1 MIAAHFSGESGV
13 EGKWRAISLLCIA
26 EISALSL
33 WFTGAA
39 TLPAIRAEYPI
50 SDLQAS
56 LYSSMLSVGF
66 VTGTLISAILGLAD
80 RWKPQL
86 FFCFAAL
93 LAGSANLAIAFLD
106 PASPLVPVLRFLIG
120 ASSAG
125 CYPVGMKMVATWAK
139 GDMGL
144 LVGLLVAALTL
155 GSGAPHLSQAF
166 LQGLDWRLTL
176 YVTSGFSVF
185 AALLVLGVRLGPN
198 AMKPAKFRPAA
209 VLEAWRN
216 KALRLANFGY
226 FGHMWELYAVWGWIV
241 VFLTASFTVWYGE
254 GDPRIGV
261 NASLTAFGVMGMG
274 AVGALVAGLLA
285 DRVGRTTVTM
295 TAMALSAA
303 CCLVV
308 GFLFGGPPLPMI
320 LLCLFWGV
328 VVIAD
333 SAQFSSAVME
343 LADPERV
350 GTMVTAQTCIGF
362 SLTLITIH
370 LLPIAAEHIGW
381 EWAFWIIAIGP
392 MLGFLA
398 MARLRA
404 HPDAVKIAGGRK

>member
-1 MIAAHFSGESGV
+1 MSAAAQQAAGF
-13 EGKWRAISLLCIA
+13 EGKWRAISLLCLA
-26 EISALSL
+26 EILAMSL

-66 VTGTLISAILGLAD
+66 VAGTLTSAILGLAD
-80 RWKPQL
+80 RWRPQV
-86 FFCFAAL
+86 FFFASAL
-93 LAGSANLAIAFLD
+93 AAAAANALIAALD
-106 PASPLVPVLRFLIG
+106 PASPLVPALRFVIG
-120 ASSAG
+120 ICMAG
-125 CYPVGMKMVATWAK
+125 CYPVGMKMVSTWAK

-144 LVGLLVAALTL
+144 LVGILVGALTL

-166 LQGLDWRLTL
+166 LDGFDWRLTL
-176 YVTSGFSVF
+176 YATSACSVVA
-185 AALLVLGVRLGPN
+185 AALVLTVRLGPN
-198 AMKPAKFRPAA
+198 AMKPAKFKPSA

-241 VFLTASFTVWYGE
+241 VFVTASFTQWYGP
-254 GDPRIGV
+254 GDPRIAV
-261 NASLTAFGVMGMG
+261 NASLTAFGVLG
-274 AVGALVAGLLA
+274 AGAIGALAAGLLA
-285 DRVGRTTVTM
+285 DRIGRTTVTM
-295 TAMALSAA
+295 LALAGSGL
-303 CCLVV
+303 CCLTV
-308 GFLFGGPPLPMI
+308 GFLFGGPPLPLV

-362 SLTLITIH
+362 SLTLITLH
-370 LLPIAAEHIGW
+370 LLPEAAELIGW
-381 EWAFWIIAIGP
+381 EWAFWVIAIGP
-392 MLGFLA
+392 ACGFLA

-404 HPDAVKIAGGRK
+404 HPDAVKIAGGRR

>member
-1 MIAAHFSGESGV
+1 MD
-13 EGKWRAISLLCIA
+13 GKWRAVSLLCIA

-39 TLPAIRAEYPI
+39 TLPAIRSEYAI
-50 SDLQAS
+50 GDLQAS
-56 LYSSMLSVGF
+56 LYTSMLSIGF
-66 VTGTLISAILGLAD
+66 VAGTLTSAILGLAD
-80 RWKPQL
+80 RWRPQWF
-86 FFCFAAL
+86 FFCSAL
-93 LAGSANLAIAFLD
+93 LAGLANLLIAFLD
-106 PASPLVPVLRFLIG
+106 PGSPLVPALRFVIG
-120 ASSAG
+120 ASMAG

-144 LVGLLVAALTL
+144 LVGILVGALTL

-166 LQGLDWRLTL
+166 LQGLDWRMTL
-176 YVTSGFSVF
+176 YVTSAFSVF
-185 AALLVLGVRLGPN
+185 AAVLVLFVKLGPN
-198 AMKPAKFRPAA
+198 AMAAAKFKPAA

-241 VFLTASFTVWYGE
+241 VFLTASYTVWYGE

-261 NASLTAFGVMGMG
+261 NASLTAFGVMAAG
-274 AVGALVAGLLA
+274 AVGALGAGLLA
-285 DRVGRTTVTM
+285 DRIGRTTVTM
-295 TAMALSAA
+295 AAMALSAL
-303 CCLVV
+303 CCLTV
-308 GFLFGGPPLPMI
+308 GFLFGGPPLPMV

-343 LADPERV
+343 LADRDRV

-362 SLTLITIH
+362 TLTLITLH
-370 LLPIAAEHIGW
+370 LLPEAADLIGW
-381 EWAFWIIAIGP
+381 EWAFSVVAIGP
-392 MLGFLA
+392 ALGFIA
-398 MARLRA
+398 MGRLRA
-404 HPDAVKIAGGRK
+404 HPDAVKIAGGKR

>member
-1 MIAAHFSGESGV
+1 MIAAQYRREIGV
-13 EGKWRAISLLCIA
+13 EGKWRAATLLCIA

-39 TLPAIRAEYPI
+39 TLPAIRAEYPL

-66 VTGTLISAILGLAD
+66 VAGTLTSAILGLAD
-80 RWKPQL
+80 RWKPQMF
-86 FFCFAAL
+86 FFCSAL
-93 LAGSANLAIAFLD
+93 LAATANAVIAGLD
-106 PASPLVPVLRFLIG
+106 PASPLVPTLRFLIG
-120 ASSAG
+120 ASMAG

-144 LVGLLVAALTL
+144 LVGILVGALTL

-198 AMKPAKFRPAA
+198 AMKPAKFKPSA

-254 GDPRIGV
+254 GDPRVGV
-261 NASLTAFGVMGMG
+261 NASLTAFGVMAMG

-285 DRVGRTTVTM
+285 DRVGRTMVTM

-308 GFLFGGPPLPMI
+308 GFLFGGPPLPLI
-320 LLCLFWGV
+320 LICLFWGV

-370 LLPIAAEHIGW
+370 LLPIAAERIGW

-404 HPDAVKIAGGRK
+404 HPDAMKIAGGKR